1 MTYGLSFT
9 KGSVAWRFPIAF
21 QLVFSLIIFA
31 TVPWLPE
38 SPRWLLA
45 HGREDEGVAVLVA
58 LEGENATAEDDIII
72 SEKEEILEAVRLER
86 DHAPSWQDIL
96 HGRTG
101 DTGMIRRLAL
111 GAGIY
116 AALLAAQRY

>member
-1 MTYGLSFT
+1 MTYGLSFA

-38 SPRWLLA
+38 SPRWLFA
-45 HGREDEGVAVLVA
+45 HGYEQEGVAVLVA
-58 LEGENATAEDDIII
+58 LEGKEATAEDDIII

-86 DHAPSWQDIL
+86 EHAPSWQDIL
-96 HGRTG
+96 SGRTG
-101 DTGMIRRLAL
+101 DLGMIRRLAL
-111 GAGIY
+111 GAGMSVALQ
-116 AALLAAQRY
+116 AA